1 MPNRTRQPSNFI
13 RTLPSRLEVR
23 LFLFFFFKHCLFP
36 DISLFLFFSVACT
49 DTTSAKNSKTHIYN
63 PNWPPHARYHNG
75 QTMSLGLFV
84 GLLTI
89 YILFIL
95 LPSPSVASGIK
106 QVHLT
111 WVLVLQNLVY
121 LSSLSG
127 ILYPGAGWTD
137 PEFGNHKPQLYVFPC
152 LVGLCWV
159 GWYIERQR
167 IERVGRQGKG
177 KGK

>member
-1 MPNRTRQPSNFI
+1 MPKT
-13 RTLPSRLEVR
+13 TLQKSRVFTLGKCLVALVNLVT
-23 LFLFFFFKHCLFP
+23 LFGPYLA
-36 DISLFLFFSVACT
+36 DW
-49 DTTSAKNSKTHIYN
+49 NKTHIHN

-84 GLLTI
+84 GLITL

-95 LPSPSVASGIK
+95 LPSPSTTPDTK
-106 QVHLT
+106 KVHLT

-137 PEFGNHKPQLYVFPC
+137 PEFGDEKPQFGIY
-152 LVGLCWV
+152 
-159 GWYIERQR
+159 GWE
-167 IERVGRQGKG
+167 
-177 KGK
+177 